1 MYKEEGH
8 KTFRARNQGFER
20 IRKPGGSDFISQIK
34 LEEQSRVMLTQEKS
48 SGVQTMVIV
57 IKITGEMGMKATECV
72 ENAGHGTHHTYRHF
86 QRTVYVLEWNSQK
99 RQCLKFPVTPHTF
112 PFWHRRHTS
121 ANLSSIHPTIY
132 VFPPSHKLS
141 CVDVFFFLYILDRK
155 KKLK

>member
-57 IKITGEMGMKATECV
+57 IKITGEMGMKATGCV

-86 QRTVYVLEWNSQK
+86 QKTVYVLEWNSQK
-99 RQCLKFPVTPHTF
+99 RQCLKFPVTPIPF
-112 PFWHRRHTS
+112 PSGIDVTHLPIFP
-121 ANLSSIHPTIY
+121 LSIQPYMSFHPAINFHVWMYSSFCIY
-132 VFPPSHKLS
+132 LTE
-141 CVDVFFFLYILDRK
+141 K